1 MPMITFVEAD
11 GRTRQ
16 AEIAA
21 GYSLMQ
27 GALDNGVD
35 AILAECGGCVTC
47 ATCHVYIDGQW
58 LEKIESADDSEKAV
72 IEYVVEPRINS
83 RLSCQIEVTDAMDG
97 LVVHLP
103 ESQY

>member
-58 LEKIESADDSEKAV
+58 LEKIESADDSEKAA
-72 IEYVVEPRINS
+72 IEYVVEPRTNS